1 MEDALSSLLHDVR
14 PAGALF
20 DQSYVRAPWALRF
33 LDWTPLTLLTMLSG
47 EAWVTP
53 EGGSPVRLGTQD
65 VVVVRGPG
73 PYTVADRPETAPM
86 AVIHNAEVCTT
97 PEGGDAAGLA
107 MCGYAGDLGSTVLL
121 TGTFQVKGSV
131 SQRVLDALPRVALV
145 PAGDGRCAT
154 MDMIVAEISRD
165 KPGQQAVLD
174 RLLDLLLVSSL
185 REWFDRPDSQAPS
198 WYAAH
203 SDQLIGRA
211 LRAIHEDPARPW
223 TVEGLARVSGASR
236 ATFAQRFTELVGQP
250 PMAYLTEWRICQA
263 ADLLASTD
271 DTVDVIARQVGYS
284 NAYALSVAFKRTL
297 GIRPSQHRV
306 SAR

>member
-1 MEDALSSLLHDVR
+1 MEDALSSLLHGVR

-20 DQSYVRAPWALRF
+20 DQSSVPAPWTLRF
-33 LDWTPLTLLTMLSG
+33 PDWTPLTLLTMFSG
-47 EAWVTP
+47 GAWVTP

-65 VVVVRGPG
+65 VAVLRG

-86 AVIHNAEVCTT
+86 TVLHNAEVCAT
-97 PEGGDAAGLA
+97 PEGGEGLA
-107 MCGYAGDLGSTVLL
+107 MCGNAGDLGSTVLL
-121 TGTFQVKGSV
+121 TCTFQVKGTV
-131 SQRVLDALPRVALV
+131 SRRVLDALPRVALV

-154 MDMIVAEISRD
+154 MDMIVTEIGRD
-165 KPGQQAVLD
+165 KPGRQAVLD

-236 ATFAQRFTELVGQP
+236 ATFAQRFTELVGRP
-250 PMAYLTEWRICQA
+250 PMTYLTEWRICQA

-271 DTVDVIARQVGYS
+271 DTVDAIARRVGYS